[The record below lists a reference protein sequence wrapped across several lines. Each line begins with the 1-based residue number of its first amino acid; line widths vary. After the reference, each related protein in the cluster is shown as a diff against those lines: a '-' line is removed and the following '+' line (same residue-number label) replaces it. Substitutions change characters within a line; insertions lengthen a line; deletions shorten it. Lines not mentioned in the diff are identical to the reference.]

1 MATFNYSSKSSIKDN
16 LTEILVGA
24 GLIIVPVVYPF
35 GIKVGTLRILGPLPT
50 AIILALVGLYM
61 LFRAWRKIHK
71 FAQQS
76 CSSDSV
82 GTEPEENPQDILFKD
97 DFNFFDE
104 KVWTKET
111 HEPGWTNQE
120 LQAYDAAHVSV
131 GKDGDK
137 SVLILTAERK
147 GNKIYSGRINSKGKK
162 SFKYRKIE
170 ASIKLPKTNGG
181 LWPAFWM
188 MGDNDKEWPAC
199 GEIDIMEMGEQS
211 GMAAGDSEKQVNTAI
226 HYGPSVAAH
235 EQQYYKANVANSL
248 QDGNYHTYS
257 LDWDENNL
265 TISVDNVKFHTF
277 DISSN
282 TYFHDN
288 FYILFNLAVGGAF
301 TGITDI
307 NKLTGLKDGQKV
319 KMYIDWVKIL

>member
-1 MATFNYSSKSSIKDN
+1 
-16 LTEILVGA
+16 
-24 GLIIVPVVYPF
+24 
-35 GIKVGTLRILGPLPT
+35 
-50 AIILALVGLYM
+50 
-61 LFRAWRKIHK
+61 
-71 FAQQS
+71 
-76 CSSDSV
+76 
-82 GTEPEENPQDILFKD
+82 
-97 DFNFFDE
+97 
-104 KVWTKET
+104 
-111 HEPGWTNQE
+111 
-120 LQAYDAAHVSV
+120 
-131 GKDGDK
+131 
-137 SVLILTAERK
+137 
-147 GNKIYSGRINSKGKK
+147 
-162 SFKYRKIE
+162 
-170 ASIKLPKTNGG
+170 
-181 LWPAFWM
+181 M

-226 HYGPSVAAH
+226 HYGPSAAAH

-265 TISVDNVKFHTF
+265 TISIDNVKFHTF

-319 KMYIDWVKIL
+319 KMYIDWVKIF